1 LSVRNQ
7 LADWHAAIAFAFAF
21 AATLPGVDRDSLSP
35 LRCTTFL
42 KLRVCSMVAEMDG
55 ITPRS

>member
-1 LSVRNQ
+1 VVLPVSNR
-7 LADWHAAIAFAFAF
+7 LADWHAAIAF